1 MNPRLTQLLPPVR
14 ALMRQLP
21 SAVPAR
27 QRRLAGARATVD
39 GIDYVLPV
47 NSEPSPVLMA
57 AFPVDARA
65 AAALLPGAEL
75 HPVRLPGGKGILMV
89 TVIDYKATDIGAYI
103 EYSLAIAVTRGARP
117 ALPLL
122 PLLLQ
127 KSLDFGQ
134 YVVDLPV
141 STEVSVKGG
150 KGIWGMPKHQASLDF
165 RVTGTTVSS
174 AYEIDG
180 VQGALVEID
189 RPPATALPVKIRAVN
204 LCTFRGMLY
213 QSTIYFAGTADVAF
227 GRAARARL
235 EFGPL
240 PQVAG
245 LAGLQI
251 DEKPLFTVYIPDSHG
266 VLDDHVESWFQ
277 YGHDQVPDG
286 GDGLDSVA
294 HLGRGETWPDPPRRD
309 GRPDRPPVPR

>member
-1 MNPRLTQLLPPVR
+1 MISLLPPVR
-14 ALMRQLP
+14 AVLRRMP
-21 SAVPAR
+21 SVVPAR
-27 QRRLAGARATVD
+27 QRRVDGSMAAVD
-39 GIDYVLPV
+39 GIDYILPV

-57 AFPVDARA
+57 AFPVDAPS

-89 TVIDYKATDIGAYI
+89 TVINYLATDIGAYI

-117 ALPLL
+117 APPLL

-165 RVTGTTVSS
+165 RVTDATVSS

-180 VQGALVEID
+180 VQGALVEMD

-204 LCTFRGMLY
+204 FCTFRGMLY

-235 EFGPL
+235 DFGPL

-245 LAGLQI
+245 LAGLAGAEALGQ
-251 DEKPLFTVYIPDSHG
+251 PLFTVYIPDSHG

-277 YGHDQVPDG
+277 YGHGRVPDG

-294 HLGRGETWPDPPRRD
+294 HLGRGEGWPDPPRRD
-309 GRPDRPPVPR
+309 GRWAGRPVPR